1 MTGMFIQSPA
11 DKIWL
16 SFNTVFKVD
25 MSTGQCRC
33 TFRFFRQRMGLI
45 ISIIDNSANRQQHET
60 QGRFIAARQTSN
72 TFSPVEVVRLTRLHS
87 CSQAPL
93 SLSLSLSLS
102 LTHTHTHTHTHTKYA
117 LFGRS
122 DISGSLKVACLQQKQ
137 TTSVAARSV
146 AGCYAFCHLGADW
159 PGSANQSKFVSTG
172 GGQLEGF

>member
-11 DKIWL
+11 DNCWL

-25 MSTGQCRC
+25 MSTGQCRY
-33 TFRFFRQRMGLI
+33 TFRFFRQRTGLI

-60 QGRFIAARQTSN
+60 QGRSIAAPTDIEHIF
-72 TFSPVEVVRLTRLHS
+72 TCGS
-87 CSQAPL
+87 CSFNVTTLLFASSYL
-93 SLSLSLSLS
+93 SLSLS
-102 LTHTHTHTHTHTKYA
+102 HTHTHTHTHTKYA

-122 DISGSLKVACLQQKQ
+122 DISGSLKLACLQQKQ

-172 GGQLEGF
+172 GVSWKGLTEFQ